1 MVPGGKDVAGVAVLL
16 EKVKARYHAEHED
29 ADGSLRQLA
38 VTRKDSHKGQLA
50 NDQRPSSTFRLNS
63 ALATQCDRFFNGG
76 RM

>member
-16 EKVKARYHAEHED
+16 EKVKPCHYAEDEET
-29 ADGSLRQLA
+29 DGRLRQLA
-38 VTRKDSHKGQLA
+38 VARKDSHKGQLA